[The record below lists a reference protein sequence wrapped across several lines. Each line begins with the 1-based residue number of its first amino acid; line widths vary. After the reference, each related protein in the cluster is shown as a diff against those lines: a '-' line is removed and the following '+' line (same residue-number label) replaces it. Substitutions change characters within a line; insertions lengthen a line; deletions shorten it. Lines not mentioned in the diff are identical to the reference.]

1 MVSKTYE
8 PQFQVSD
15 WNGADSRSVAYLI
28 GKSHDVLVSQVKRLN
43 IEFEESLH
51 LCIRTSGKSFQ
62 SKCII
67 MRKSEWMLYLI
78 TVPNIFRQKIINQ
91 VLFGKP
97 IGEVEL

>member
-8 PQFQVSD
+8 SQFQVTD
-15 WNGADSRSVAYLI
+15 WDKADSRSIAYLI

-43 IEFEESLH
+43 IEYEESFH

-91 VLFGKP
+91 VLSGTP
-97 IGEVEL
+97 IGDVQL